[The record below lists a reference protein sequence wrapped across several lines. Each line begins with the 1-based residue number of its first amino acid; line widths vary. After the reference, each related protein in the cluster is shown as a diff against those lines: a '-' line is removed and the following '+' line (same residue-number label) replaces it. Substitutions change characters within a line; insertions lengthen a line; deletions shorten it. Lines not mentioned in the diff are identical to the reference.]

1 MRFHSV
7 LSCLITYTSTFVI
20 YKIVGQKKDM
30 QVLSNIYNIYIQI
43 QKNWKNT
50 SYKLDIQAI
59 SKNIF

>member
-1 MRFHSV
+1 MFNN
-7 LSCLITYTSTFVI
+7 LYFYICNLQNCWT
-20 YKIVGQKKDM
+20 KKDM

>member
-20 YKIVGQKKDM
+20 YKIVGQKKTCKYY
-30 QVLSNIYNIYIQI
+30 QIYIIYIQI